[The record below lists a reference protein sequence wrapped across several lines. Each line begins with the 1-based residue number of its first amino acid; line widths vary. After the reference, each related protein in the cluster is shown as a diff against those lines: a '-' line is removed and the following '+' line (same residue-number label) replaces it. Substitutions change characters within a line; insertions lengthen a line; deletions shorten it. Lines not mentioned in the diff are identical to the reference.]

1 MDEQLR
7 VFRERSRQ
15 ENRGSKKRRRYS
27 QELREEAVAYVER
40 RKREGASVER
50 IASELGVSSVSLS
63 RWSRAMGNTK
73 SLVPVEIVAN
83 EDPSR
88 LSLLTPRGYRLEGL
102 SEASAVRLLERLG

>member
-7 VFRERSRQ
+7 VFRERARQ
-15 ENRGSKKRRRYS
+15 ENRGSKKRRRYTR
-27 QELREEAVAYVER
+27 ELREEAVAYVER

-63 RWSRAMGNTK
+63 RWSRAKGNTK

-83 EDPSR
+83 EDPSG